1 MKPLVTIICAIAF
14 TTLVASAQTPST
26 TTTATNAQSQGPDA
40 TTTTTT
46 TTEGVGTISEFIPG
60 ATLVL
65 SSGTGESVHYK
76 LAKNVT
82 YINAKGKEIKAERIR
97 KDRKVR
103 VHYVKEGND
112 MVVDKV
118 TVVRD

>member
-1 MKPLVTIICAIAF
+1 MKLLLTIICAISLSTIVAKAQPSPG
-14 TTLVASAQTPST
+14 TTT
-26 TTTATNAQSQGPDA
+26 TTTATSQATAAAP
-40 TTTTTT
+40 TTTSTN
-46 TTEGVGTISEFIPG
+46 ESVGTITEFTPG
-60 ATLVL
+60 MTLVL
-65 SSGTGESVHYK
+65 NTGTGEPVHYK

>member
-1 MKPLVTIICAIAF
+1 MKLVLTIISAVALTAIA
-14 TTLVASAQTPST
+14 ANAQTS
-26 TTTATNAQSQGPDA
+26 S

-46 TTEGVGTISEFIPG
+46 QQGANATTTTSTTESVGTISEFTPG
-60 ATLVL
+60 STLVL
-65 SSGTGESVHYK
+65 NTGSGEPVHYK
-76 LAKNVT
+76 LGKTVT

-103 VHYVKEGND
+103 VHYIKEGND

-118 TVVRD
+118 TIVRD

>member
-1 MKPLVTIICAIAF
+1 MKLLLTIICAISLSTIVAKAQPSPG
-14 TTLVASAQTPST
+14 TTA
-26 TTTATNAQSQGPDA
+26 TTTATSQATAAA
-40 TTTTTT
+40 TTTTS
-46 TTEGVGTISEFIPG
+46 TTESVGTITEFTPG
-60 ATLVL
+60 MTLVL
-65 SSGTGESVHYK
+65 NTGTGEPVHYK

-82 YINAKGKEIKAERIR
+82 YINAKGKEVKAERIR